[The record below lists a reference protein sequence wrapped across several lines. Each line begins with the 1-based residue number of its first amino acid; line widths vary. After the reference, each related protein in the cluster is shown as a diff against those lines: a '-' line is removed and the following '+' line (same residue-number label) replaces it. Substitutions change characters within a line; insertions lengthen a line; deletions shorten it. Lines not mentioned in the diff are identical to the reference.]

1 VVLDGMRSPSTGLM
15 QELNRFVTEGGHVMV
30 VPTRK
35 ADPEMQNEL
44 LRSLGAEVFAGM
56 DSTAQRVDR
65 VNLDSDIMRN
75 VFLGWGE
82 RIDLPASTARFRTET
97 QSRSGRENLFTL
109 ADGSPFLSRYPLGA
123 GMTYVLASPLNDRST
138 NFHRHAL
145 FVPTVYNI
153 ALHSA
158 RGSVSAETIG
168 SGLPIAVSGA
178 SERSE
183 NITLVSIGTGERFM
197 PETVRRSGQTS
208 VLVHDQVRTDGHY
221 LLMSGIDTLQAISF
235 NHDRSESDLQHLTAT
250 ELKTQAELAGLVR
263 FGLVDGREG
272 TITQAVREMQEGKR
286 LWRLFLVLAL
296 VFLGIEILLI
306 RLFR

>member
-1 VVLDGMRSPSTGLM
+1 
-15 QELNRFVTEGGHVMV
+15 VMV
-30 VPTRK
+30 VPTQK
-35 ADPEMQNEL
+35 ADTEAQNEL
-44 LRSLGAEVFAGM
+44 LRALGAEVFAAW
-56 DSTAQRVDR
+56 DSTTVRVDR
-65 VNLDSDIMRN
+65 VNLESDIMRN

-82 RIDLPASTARFRTET
+82 RIDLPTSSARFKTET
-97 QSRSGRENLFTL
+97 LSRSGREALLTL
-109 ADGSPFLSRYPLGA
+109 ADGNPFLSRYPLGA

-158 RGSVSAETIG
+158 RGSLSAETIG
-168 SGLPIAVSGA
+168 SGLPIAVDGS

-197 PETVRRSGQTS
+197 PETVRRNGQTS

-221 LLMSGIDTLQAISF
+221 LLMSGTDTLQAISF
-235 NHDRSESDLQHLTAT
+235 NHDRSESDLQHLS
-250 ELKTQAELAGLVR
+250 LKEMKEQAELAGLVR
-263 FGLVDGREG
+263 FGMVDGREG